1 MNVLIV
7 SPRAAVTEVQC
18 AGCGELV
25 ALANLDPETGQCEG
39 CAEDYYTDLAA
50 ECWALAE
57 VV

>member
-1 MNVLIV
+1 M
-7 SPRAAVTEVQC
+7 TEVQC